1 MTTTDHTGNAAYAA
15 RFEYFKALRALAI
28 AFFLLFVAS
37 AALNLWQMRRPP
49 FVMVTRV
56 DDAGRAQAITYRS
69 NEYTPREAEIVAGL
83 NEWAI
88 DRFRLIKAVIDTN
101 FKANYFFLDSRL
113 ARELTG
119 GDADVVASVAAGK
132 MPEQDVQVNSIRF
145 RSFETRKD
153 LDGTV
158 GSGECVIDMY
168 KTYNVTGQAREHWLL
183 TLKYKVNPTAA
194 AERSRRDPSFQLA
207 NPLGLTITWFHE
219 DRELN

>member
-1 MTTTDHTGNAAYAA
+1 MTTDHTGNAAYAA
-15 RFEYFKALRALAI
+15 RFEYVTALRAIAI
-28 AFFLLFVAS
+28 TFFLLFAAS

-69 NEYTPREAEIVAGL
+69 NEYTPREAEIVSGL

-88 DRFRLIKAVIDTN
+88 DRFRLIKAVVDTN
-101 FKANYFFLDSRL
+101 FKANYYFLDSRL
-113 ARELTG
+113 TRELTG
-119 GDADVVASVAAGK
+119 GDADVVASVTAGK
-132 MPEQDVQVNSIRF
+132 MPEQDVQINSIRF
-145 RSFETRKD
+145 RSFETKKD
-153 LDGTV
+153 LHGVV

-168 KTYNVTGQAREHWLL
+168 KTYNVTGQTREHWLL
-183 TLKYKVNPTAA
+183 TLRYLVNPTAA
-194 AERSRRDPSFQLA
+194 AERSHRDPAFQLV